1 MLAHEYS
8 ELLEGALS
16 EGEWLELRYHDRKS
30 RSILV
35 EDGRLEAARSTHH
48 AGVGVR
54 ALVDGAWGFAS
65 TSVLTAASLT
75 RTVAAARAAAKAAAA
90 RKLERQPAPPGVRF
104 ENQRFF
110 SPTRGPLGDRSL
122 DDKIDLVVR
131 IEGLIKSGGAHI
143 TSSSA
148 RYTELLD
155 EKLIVTSD
163 GARVHILDS
172 KPELRVGAV
181 AAMEGELQSCVEAAG
196 HTGGFGDLFARRSAE
211 EMVEKAVRTAT
222 DLLRAGYVDGGRKRV
237 ILAPDVVGLLVHEA
251 IGHTV
256 EADFVLAGSAAANK
270 IGRRVASE
278 LVTLCDSGKSE
289 HLPGA
294 GGVVLVDDEGVPARK
309 VVIIENGVLRSYLH
323 NRESAQRF
331 GVEPTGNARAFEFDN
346 EPLIR
351 MRNTY
356 VEPGTTPLAQ
366 MIGDTDDGYLL
377 MGAKNGQADANAEF
391 MFVVGEVYPIRNGR
405 LGPLHRGTTITG
417 DAFEVLGS
425 VDAVGDQFSWELG
438 SGFCGKGQ
446 PAKVD
451 AGGPHVRCTVT
462 LAGKDAS
469 HGDPA

>member
-1 MLAHEYS
+1 MFD
-8 ELLEGALS
+8 LLESVLS
-16 EGEWLELRYHDRKS
+16 EGEWLELRFHDRKS

-35 EDGRLEAARSTHH
+35 EDGQLEAARSTHH
-48 AGVGVR
+48 SGVGVR

-65 TSVLTAASLT
+65 TSVLTPEALRRAI
-75 RTVAAARAAAKAAAA
+75 AAARAAARAASTR
-90 RKLERQPAPPGVRF
+90 RKEKQDRPPGVRWRNGDF
-104 ENQRFF
+104 A
-110 SPTRGPLGDRSL
+110 SPARQPL
-122 DDKIDLVVR
+122 DDKSLEEKIDLVVR
-131 IEGLIKSGGAHI
+131 TEGLIKRGGAHI
-143 TSSSA
+143 TSSSV

-155 EKLIVTSD
+155 EKFIVTSD
-163 GARVHILDS
+163 GARVHVTDT

-196 HTGGFGDLFARRSAE
+196 HTGGFGDLFSRRSPE

-222 DLLRAGYVDGGRKRV
+222 DLLRAGYVDGGRKKV

-256 EADFVLAGSAAANK
+256 EADFVLAGSAAAGK
-270 IGRRVASE
+270 IGQKVASE
-278 LVTLCDSGKSE
+278 LVNLYDSGASE
-289 HLPGA
+289 HVAGA
-294 GGVVLVDDEGVPARK
+294 GGVVLVDDEGVPARR
-309 VVIIENGVLRSYLH
+309 VPIIEGGVMRSYLH
-323 NRESAQRF
+323 NRETAEKF

-346 EPLIR
+346 EPLVR

-356 VEPGTTPLAQ
+356 IEPGATPLAQ
-366 MIGDTDDGYLL
+366 MIADTEDGYLL
-377 MGAKNGQADANAEF
+377 AGAKNGQADANAEF
-391 MFVVGEVYPIRNGR
+391 MFVVGEVYPIKNGK

-417 DAFEVLGS
+417 DAFEVLSS
-425 VDAVGDQFSWELG
+425 VDAVGDQFAWELG

-469 HGDPA
+469 RDDDG